1 MFVNSVLQIAN
12 QRIIETFI
20 EVKPWILE
28 GELML
33 SHEIKI
39 NLNIYLNV
47 KLGEVSCQQFYIFTV
62 VIKFFLAILSH
73 FGSKLFT

>member
-12 QRIIETFI
+12 QGIIETFI

-47 KLGEVSCQQFYIFTV
+47 KLGEVSCQ
-62 VIKFFLAILSH
+62 
-73 FGSKLFT
+73 